1 MKELKKIRKENHA
14 SAWVMGI
21 MLGVTED
28 YYRKLE
34 QMKDENVPP
43 AILSRIESL
52 IEELPNNIKD
62 YYNEAEAFYES
73 NNLREVFEK
82 ANQSV
87 EDISNATLIS
97 PIVIENAIED
107 GGLFPTQDVK
117 DKLIDYAMYINNM
130 NESKNEQ
137 CDDCEECSDEC
148 EECSD
153 ECECNF
159 EAPVID
165 TDDLINQ
172 MPVIPDDTVSNS
184 KESEI
189 AALNRQLD
197 WYEQIIDTFTKLANL
212 VSK

>member
-1 MKELKKIRKENHA
+1 MIELKKIRKENYA
-14 SAWVMGI
+14 SAWLMGI

-34 QMKDENVPP
+34 RMKDENVPP
-43 AILSRIESL
+43 SILSRVESSL
-52 IEELPNNIKD
+52 KELPNNIKD
-62 YYNEAEAFYES
+62 YYNRAEIFYES

-97 PIVIENAIED
+97 PIDIENAIKD

-117 DKLIDYAMYINNM
+117 DKLIDYAMYINSV

-137 CDDCEECSDEC
+137 CEECSDT
-148 EECSD
+148 
-153 ECECNF
+153 CECNC
-159 EAPVID
+159 EAPVVD

-212 VSK
+212 ASK

>member
-1 MKELKKIRKENHA
+1 MKELKKIRKENYA

-43 AILSRIESL
+43 AILSRIESS

-117 DKLIDYAMYINNM
+117 DKLIDYAMYINSM

-137 CDDCEECSDEC
+137 CDSC

>member
-1 MKELKKIRKENHA
+1 MKELKKIRRENYA

-43 AILSRIESL
+43 AILSRVESS

-62 YYNEAEAFYES
+62 YYSKAEAFYES

-97 PIVIENAIED
+97 PIVIENAIEN

-117 DKLIDYAMYINNM
+117 DKLIDYAMYINSM

-137 CDDCEECSDEC
+137 CDSC

-165 TDDLINQ
+165 TDDLTNQ

-212 VSK
+212 ASK